1 MKKIMIVCVIM
12 CLLAGC
18 ASTPAS
24 EPTTTEGQLQGSTP
38 LDTTPEN
45 TTTGIE
51 TTGPAVDPTTE
62 PQITQ
67 PEDTVP
73 LTTETLPNDT
83 VPTTTE
89 TTPGETTPV
98 ATTPKATEPV
108 KTTPGTTKPA
118 DTQHKHNYTSK
129 VTKEATCT
137 SDGTKTFT
145 CSCGDTYTETI
156 KGSHDY
162 TTKVV
167 PPTTSEQGYTMYTC
181 KVCGHGYT
189 GNYTDKLPA
198 ETESSD
204 MFNGVTPDNITV
216 ANTAGWDSSTF
227 LAFKVENWPSMTN
240 AQKRAYWE
248 AYYDGYDCGVED
260 HDCMCANDHIEFTRP
275 CKYCGLTLECKGR
288 ICKDQYGFTYCDSS
302 KCYSY
307 DIKLDPSKYCQTCGK
322 PCSSTIET
330 DRTKMCSRKIGG
342 GGKCLH
348 CGIQVPGGT
357 CHTCKQEDI
366 DAYKNGN

>member
-1 MKKIMIVCVIM
+1 MKFMKKHSTAIWISIAIALAVILVVGMI
-12 CLLAGC
+12 LLHGGKK
-18 ASTPAS
+18 
-24 EPTTTEGQLQGSTP
+24 EPQFGTYTE
-38 LDTTPEN
+38 PEN

-108 KTTPGTTKPA
+108 KTTPDTSKPA

-162 TTKVV
+162 ATKVV

-204 MFNGVTPDNITV
+204 EFGGVTPDNISV
-216 ANTAGWDSSTF
+216 ANTAGWSTDDF
-227 LAFKVENWPSMTN
+227 EWWYEQHRDSMTT
-240 AQKRAYWE
+240 AQKKAYLRAY
-248 AYYDGYDCGVED
+248 YRGYTCGFEG
-260 HDCMCANDHIEFTRP
+260 HDCKCEYDHNEFLQP
-275 CKYCGLTLECKGR
+275 CLYCGLTLECKGR
-288 ICKDQYGFTYCDSS
+288 ICTDQYGFTICNDN

-307 DIKLDPSKYCQTCGK
+307 DEKLDPSKYCQTCGK
-322 PCSSTIET
+322 PKYGDPTQICRQKVMDGNCSS
-330 DRTKMCSRKIGG
+330 
-342 GGKCLH
+342 
-348 CGIQVPGGT
+348 CGVYLKAHT

-366 DAYKNGN
+366 DAYNKGN